1 MHPPDWNTDSSASVN
16 APAGSTG
23 IVVADMVAG
32 DAVTSGGPVTDSPAH
47 LMGPSGA
54 TPDEATAMEQFFDQV
69 LQFLQQGI
77 ASIFRFVQLIW
88 SWSVD
93 QITRLLQVPWQD
105 WPLWKQIA
113 LVLVIGGVVY
123 ALLRAGKDL
132 WDAGERIL
140 AAFATLLGVLV
151 KTLPRVLV
159 AGVVALGG
167 VWLLNNL
174 DLSRLPMPA
183 FLQTSAVDR

>member
-1 MHPPDWNTDSSASVN
+1 MK
-16 APAGSTG
+16 
-23 IVVADMVAG
+23 
-32 DAVTSGGPVTDSPAH
+32 
-47 LMGPSGA
+47 
-54 TPDEATAMEQFFDQV
+54 QFFDQL

-88 SWSVD
+88 SWSVE
-93 QITRLLQVPWQD
+93 QIARLLQVPWQD
-105 WPLWKQIA
+105 WPLWKQIV

-123 ALLRAGKDL
+123 ALLRAGKVL

-167 VWLLNNL
+167 VWVLNNL
-174 DLSRLPMPA
+174 DLSRVPMPA

>member
-1 MHPPDWNTDSSASVN
+1 
-16 APAGSTG
+16 
-23 IVVADMVAG
+23 
-32 DAVTSGGPVTDSPAH
+32 
-47 LMGPSGA
+47 
-54 TPDEATAMEQFFDQV
+54 MEQFLNQL

-88 SWSVD
+88 TWSVD
-93 QITRLLQVPWQD
+93 QITGLLQVPWQD
-105 WPLWKQIA
+105 WPLWKQIL
-113 LVLVIGGVVY
+113 LVLVIAGVVY

-174 DLSRLPMPA
+174 DLSRVPMPA